1 MADEIAPEVEL
12 WLASFAAALGVEAP
26 SSEEFDALLA
36 LAATAARA
44 SARQAAPIACW
55 LAARAGLDP
64 ADAIAIAAAVD

>member
-1 MADEIAPEVEL
+1 MADDIAPEVEQ
-12 WLASFAAALGVEAP
+12 WVASFAAALGVEAP
-26 SSEEFDALLA
+26 TSEELDALLA

-64 ADAIAIAAAVD
+64 ADAIDVAAAVE